1 MANDQFESYYTEKLW
16 EMVPAFYRE
25 EDAEGESP
33 GALRALVVL
42 LAQQAATLRRSNDS
56 LWDDAFIDLCG
67 FTSLT
72 DEHGVGAAVA
82 ALSTFRAV
90 VRERAGWRGVR
101 VAKWLGDGAMLVA
114 TEPRPLLDAVL
125 RMEQALDLRGCALPL
140 RGGVAAGRVILFEG
154 DDYIGRPVNLAARL
168 VGVAQPWA
176 IAVSDSVR
184 RLADG
189 DASLS
194 FDDLGHH
201 ALKGF
206 GDQVPVHLVKRA
218 AAGR

>member
-1 MANDQFESYYTEKLW
+1 MT
-16 EMVPAFYRE
+16 
-25 EDAEGESP
+25 DA
-33 GALRALVVL
+33 ALASRTVERPSDDENADALV
-42 LAQQAATLRRSNDS
+42 RRNF
-56 LWDDAFIDLCG
+56 AFIDLCG

-72 DEHGVGAAVA
+72 DEQGVGAAVA

-125 RMEQALDLRGCALPL
+125 RMEQALDGRGCALPL

-168 VGVAQPWA
+168 CDEAKPHQILVTASLFDAAGAGLAHRQLGPTHIRGFNRPVEVVDMSEGWHHESEARDDA
-176 IAVSDSVR
+176 IADSPADKIASD
-184 RLADG
+184 
-189 DASLS
+189 
-194 FDDLGHH
+194 
-201 ALKGF
+201 
-206 GDQVPVHLVKRA
+206 
-218 AAGR
+218 